1 MAFSNQISLLFSS
14 CFILWRQKCYGLQA
28 KVDVCTPF
36 NPSYSSFLS
45 GYSCMPI
52 ASLRCPLPFLYLG
65 MSDFSVIDVRQ
76 TPYTQ
81 KPSCCQPSCDIWER
95 CENKCEL
102 ILVNVAKN
110 LPRVYIYPCAAWFP
124 WWYDNVDVSAGAAW
138 YAAESGCVFLCRFA
152 WAITLPPL
160 SAPWQRTEAEN
171 QLIHT
176 GVLVSTSRFCLPRC
190 CRVHSS
196 FFVFL
201 FFSFKHLKNFRQCY
215 F

>member
-1 MAFSNQISLLFSS
+1 
-14 CFILWRQKCYGLQA
+14 
-28 KVDVCTPF
+28 
-36 NPSYSSFLS
+36 
-45 GYSCMPI
+45 MPP
-52 ASLRCPLPFLYLG
+52 PLPLPW
-65 MSDFSVIDVRQ
+65 MSHFSVIDVRQ

-102 ILVNVAKN
+102 ILVNVAEN
-110 LPRVYIYPCAAWFP
+110 LPRVYIYIYTCAAWFP

-138 YAAESGCVFLCRFA
+138 YTAESGCVFLCRFA

-176 GVLVSTSRFCLPRC
+176 GVLVSTSRFCLPCC

-196 FFVFL
+196 FCCGFFL
-201 FFSFKHLKNFRQCY
+201 FLSFKHFY
-215 F
+215 FLDSVIFQFGFTDSTEVFWGFDYYYIFWVIIVNLLFEIKFLVLVVNLWFEL